1 MKKFFLMSLVAT
13 AIAPCYAA
21 HDNLHRYMWA
31 NYNQFAGKQE
41 IASRWYKEILNAD
54 ASLYA
59 YKGYAHLLFD
69 AGQYKAMLPLLPKL
83 EPLFAKDPILGL
95 IFAQALDQTGHPQ
108 AADERIIA
116 LNDKCKNNQEIAY
129 QTVGTYMRRKE
140 PENAL
145 RIIDN
150 FLNGSPRKP
159 THFVFYFLKSQIYA
173 KLNNLPEALTNIQKS
188 LEMQPYFDRGW
199 LMLALLQ
206 ENAGRIQEAIKGYTT
221 FLEIA
226 GPHGEVEGHLMQLL
240 FKQKMAQKQISSLVA
255 NKNYFAL
262 ALQLFEKKEFA
273 AALANV
279 DLCLQAESDN
289 AEAKLLKVQIL
300 TALNKHADTLAA
312 LQKWILHDP
321 HPTQWLQVLSLLP
334 KAGANYGAVIATL
347 KNIEQ
352 KLPKNSQVILYLAD
366 AQVRGKDFTGALSTL
381 RKALTMVDN
390 NNIKTKIY
398 FQMGMIY
405 YHEQN
410 FKAMHD
416 VLAQGKQLHADFPPL
431 LNLLAYYYATKGNNL
446 IEAQKLMKIVLGYD
460 ATNPHFLDTQA
471 IIFYKQKKY
480 TKALKLLE
488 KVASAA
494 PHDFTI
500 QKHLGKTYN
509 KLGKKQE
516 ASQSFKKAMTLAVND
531 RDKQNGEKLLKKF
544 GI

>member
-1 MKKFFLMSLVAT
+1 MKKFFLISLVTCITSYCAS
-13 AIAPCYAA
+13 
-21 HDNLHRYMWA
+21 DNLHRYMWA
-31 NYNQFAGKQE
+31 NYNQFAGKKE
-41 IASRWYKEILNAD
+41 VASRWYNDIFMTNP
-54 ASLYA
+54 SLYA

-83 EPLFAKDPILGL
+83 EPLFTKDPILGL
-95 IFAQALDQTGHPQ
+95 IFAQALDQTGNAQ
-108 AADERIIA
+108 AADERIIT
-116 LNDKCKNNQEIAY
+116 LNDKFKNNQEIAY
-129 QTVGTYMRRKE
+129 QTVSTYVRRKE

-226 GPHGEVEGHLMQLL
+226 GPQGEVESHLMQLL
-240 FKQKMAQKQISSLVA
+240 FKQKMAQQQVSSLVA

-262 ALQLFEKKEFA
+262 ALQLFEKKEFP

-279 DLCLQAESDN
+279 NLCLQATPDN

-300 TALNKHADTLAA
+300 TALNRHADTLAA
-312 LQKWILHDP
+312 LQNWIINDSH
-321 HPTQWLQVLSLLP
+321 HTQWLQVLSLLP
-334 KAGANYGAVIATL
+334 RAGASHMAVVATL

-352 KLPKNSQVILYLAD
+352 KLPKDPHVVLYLAD
-366 AQVRGKDFTGALSTL
+366 AQVRGKDFTGALATL
-381 RKALTMVDN
+381 QKAVPLVDN

-398 FQMGMIY
+398 FQMAMIY
-405 YHEQN
+405 YHEQK
-410 FKAMHD
+410 FQAMHD
-416 VLAQGKQLHADFPPL
+416 VLAQGKQLHTDFPPL

-446 IEAQKLMKIVLGYD
+446 TEAQKLMKIVLGYD

-480 TKALKLLE
+480 TKALKLLQ
-488 KVASAA
+488 KVAMTA

-509 KLGKKQE
+509 RLGKKQE
-516 ASQSFKKAMTLAVND
+516 ASQSFKKALTLAIND
-531 RDKQNGEKLLKKF
+531 RDKQNGEKLLKKL
-544 GI
+544 GL